1 MIASRSA
8 ACKGPPSKLPRMG
21 LRNVRDSTTRRF
33 LLTTKNW
40 DPFNSYMM
48 GVAIELHFPHIIS
61 DHIRSDVP
69 PIRAWSISP
78 NAWICCNMPACRRW
92 ASPKD
97 QGLVV
102 AGLPQQT
109 KLQWK
114 LWGSASEMGNGPTKG
129 GCLDMRISKWSRLL
143 TYDQGR
149 LCFLDIDIWRLP
161 NMVLLREYLKQLISS
176 SLCQATCESRRGSD
190 ALLPPASCPPPGSA
204 ALERLTVA
212 AVAEGH
218 CEWVTVE
225 HWIFF
230 CIYYI
235 CIHAHVVFVDA
246 ELVWLTTNYF
256 QLLHGRLCDSL
267 LAFFKSIK
275 MVKISG

>member
-1 MIASRSA
+1 
-8 ACKGPPSKLPRMG
+8 MG

-48 GVAIELHFPHIIS
+48 GVAIELHFPHITSYQIIS
-61 DHIRSDVP
+61 DQMFHRFGLG
-69 PIRAWSISP
+69 ASP

-92 ASPKD
+92 ASPID

-102 AGLPQQT
+102 AGLPQQFRSSSENAGVRRV
-109 KLQWK
+109 K
-114 LWGSASEMGNGPTKG
+114 WGTDQQRVVALTCVYQN
-129 GCLDMRISKWSRLL
+129 ISKWSRLL

-149 LCFLDIDIWRLP
+149 LCFLDIDICRLP

-190 ALLPPASCPPPGSA
+190 VPLPPASCPPPGSA

-212 AVAEGH
+212 AVAEGQ
-218 CEWVTVE
+218 CQWVTVE

-235 CIHAHVVFVDA
+235 CIHAYVVFVDA
-246 ELVWLTTNYF
+246 ELVRLTTTTSNS
-256 QLLHGRLCDSL
+256 CTVDSVIACWHSWKASKWSKYL
-267 LAFFKSIK
+267 DKQQS
-275 MVKISG
+275 